1 MEGAYSCWSDR
12 YRALSG
18 SNPVVGYRRAVFACP
33 ASFALAH
40 RQVRSKPH
48 ITVDHE
54 HRQWEA
60 RVFLFSGVSIQSHLQ
75 FRTAALR
82 IYCSRY

>member
-1 MEGAYSCWSDR
+1 MFGPIDAGLYQ
-12 YRALSG
+12 
-18 SNPVVGYRRAVFACP
+18 VVILLGDIVGRFSAAQL
-33 ASFALAH
+33 SFALTH
-40 RQVRSKPH
+40 RHVRSIPH